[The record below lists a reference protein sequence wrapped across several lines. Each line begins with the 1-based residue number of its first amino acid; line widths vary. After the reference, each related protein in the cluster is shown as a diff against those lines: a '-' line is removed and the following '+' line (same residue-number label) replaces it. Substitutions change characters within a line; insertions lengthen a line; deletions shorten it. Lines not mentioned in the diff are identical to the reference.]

1 VTDEREALES
11 ERARA
16 ARVEA
21 LARTMVDTINAGT
34 VEERES
40 LREMVV
46 SVLRDEVQFDDP
58 RHDEPSPPATTPPT
72 GTFNSFGIGIP
83 LLLMGTVMVFLFP
96 PVGLLMFAVAAVMIA
111 WGVGATLL
119 ARS

>member
-1 VTDEREALES
+1 
-11 ERARA
+11 
-16 ARVEA
+16 
-21 LARTMVDTINAGT
+21 MVDTINAGT

-46 SVLRDEVQFDDP
+46 SVLRDEVQLDDP
-58 RHDEPSPPATTPPT
+58 RGEPNPPAPAQAT

-96 PVGLLMFAVAAVMIA
+96 PVGLLMFAAAAVMIA
-111 WGVGATLL
+111 WGVGTTLL